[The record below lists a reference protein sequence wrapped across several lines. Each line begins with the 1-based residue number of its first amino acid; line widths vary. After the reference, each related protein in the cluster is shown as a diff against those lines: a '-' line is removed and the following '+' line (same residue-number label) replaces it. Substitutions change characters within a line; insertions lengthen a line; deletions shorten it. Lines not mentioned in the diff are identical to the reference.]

1 MPKLKLTYFDIHG
14 GRGEPARLALSIG
27 GIPFEDDRLAPSD
40 WQRRKPDRP
49 FGACQCSKWM
59 DRHSPNRMPSIATPP
74 IPPFYEPAA
83 LAEIEQRNAIRAHN
97 HLPLL
102 DVEQEIAR
110 LKEHYEDSG
119 HRSTTL
125 LTFCALQHK

>member
-1 MPKLKLTYFDIHG
+1 LQSRD
-14 GRGEPARLALSIG
+14 
-27 GIPFEDDRLAPSD
+27 
-40 WQRRKPDRP
+40 
-49 FGACQCSKWM
+49 CSKLSTTE
-59 DRHSPNRMPSIATPP
+59 RLPP